1 MNFVKNNPFKDFL
14 ITLGFMTRLG
24 PVLDIEAEDL
34 ARTVKWMPLSGLV
47 LGAVIVLPFYAGLF
61 AGKYWIQA
69 WLTVAASI
77 YLTRGLHFDGIADI
91 ADGAGPY
98 PDPERF
104 WKIIKDSRSGVFGI
118 LASVLTIMGQTI
130 CFYYIYQAHAYAAAA
145 WIFVLGRLGCSAM
158 CKAGKPLARQGQG
171 VLFMNGADWTSLFTA
186 FVSTM
191 LLGFSAVDLKVQLAA
206 YIMTSLSIL
215 FLFRMAKK
223 VNGANG
229 DFLGGAVVLAELSGL
244 LAFTAVQ

>member
-1 MNFVKNNPFKDFL
+1 MRAGLIKDFL

-24 PVLDIEAEDL
+24 PVLDIEARDL

-47 LGAVIVLPFYAGLF
+47 LGALIVLPFYLGLF

-69 WLTVAASI
+69 WLTVAASV

-98 PDPERF
+98 PDSERF

-118 LASVLTIMGQTI
+118 LASVLVLLGQVL
-130 CFYYIYQAHAYAAAA
+130 CFYYIYEVQAYAAAV
-145 WIFVLGRLGCSAM
+145 WIFILGRMGCSAM
-158 CKAGKPLARQGQG
+158 CRAGQRFARPGQG
-171 VLFMNGADWTSLFTA
+171 ILFMNGGDGRSISLA
-186 FVSTM
+186 FVSTIIT
-191 LLGFSAVDLKVQLAA
+191 GFFAVNIQTQLIA
-206 YIMTSLSIL
+206 YALTSLCIF
-215 FLFRMAKK
+215 FLYRLAET

-229 DFLGGAVVLAELSGL
+229 DFLGGAVVLAEISGL
-244 LAFTAVQ
+244 LAFSMLN